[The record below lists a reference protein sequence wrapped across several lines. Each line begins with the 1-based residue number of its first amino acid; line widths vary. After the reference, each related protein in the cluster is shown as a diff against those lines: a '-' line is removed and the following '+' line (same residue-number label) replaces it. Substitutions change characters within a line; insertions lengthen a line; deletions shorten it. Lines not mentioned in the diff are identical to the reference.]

1 MAEGAVDFYKNGPS
15 LLNRY
20 LPAWVVPHVQRLL
33 AVLLAGGAI
42 IYPLFSFAPKLFRSL
57 VEYRLRSMYRRLREI
72 EASLQKDATSS
83 EVAALETELATIDRK
98 ISMFGVPI
106 QHSDTFFS
114 IKSHIDVVRM
124 RLGIRRAALQSLISK
139 AA

>member
-1 MAEGAVDFYKNGPS
+1 
-15 LLNRY
+15 
-20 LPAWVVPHVQRLL
+20 
-33 AVLLAGGAI
+33 
-42 IYPLFSFAPKLFRSL
+42 
-57 VEYRLRSMYRRLREI
+57 MYRRLREI

-83 EVAALETELATIDRK
+83 EVAVLETELATIDRK

>member
-1 MAEGAVDFYKNGPS
+1 
-15 LLNRY
+15 
-20 LPAWVVPHVQRLL
+20 
-33 AVLLAGGAI
+33 
-42 IYPLFSFAPKLFRSL
+42 
-57 VEYRLRSMYRRLREI
+57 MYRRLREI
-72 EASLQKDATSS
+72 EASLQKDATS

-124 RLGIRRAALQSLISK
+124 RLGIRRAALQSLITK